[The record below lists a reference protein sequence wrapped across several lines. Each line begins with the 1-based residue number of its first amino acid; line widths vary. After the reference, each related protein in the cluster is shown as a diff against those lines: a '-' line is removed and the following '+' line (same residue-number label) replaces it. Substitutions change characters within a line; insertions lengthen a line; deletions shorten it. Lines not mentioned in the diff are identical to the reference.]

1 MIQFSGV
8 RVLLVEDEGT
18 VAMMIE
24 DMLAELGCEL
34 VASVGSLAKALRI
47 ASDEQIDVAILDVN
61 VAGEPVFVVAEVL
74 RGRGVPI
81 LFSTGY
87 GAVGIGAE
95 FKCHPV
101 LGKPFSQTELQ
112 QMLALTLERDVQSC
126 EPTKTP
132 PAQS

>member
-1 MIQFSGV
+1 MIEFSGV

-95 FKCHPV
+95 FNRYPV
-101 LGKPFSQTELQ
+101 LNKPFSQSELQ
-112 QMLALTLERDVQSC
+112 HKLALTLKRDVQSC
-126 EPTKTP
+126 EPT
-132 PAQS
+132 